1 MKKLMILLTMT
12 MFFIACGDNGV
23 AATPDTDIPQE
34 TLSSSSNTTPGIIPL
49 ANSSDSHTK
58 TLDETCEEHLL
69 KAYEYTNKISSDVV
83 CPAYRN
89 ILNQMVVL
97 YGSFTAADYDYCV
110 TLYNCK

>member
-12 MFFIACGDNGV
+12 MFFMACCDNGV
-23 AATPDTDIPQE
+23 AATPDTNIPQE
-34 TLSSSSNTTPGIIPL
+34 TPSSSSNTTPGIIPL

-69 KAYEYTNKISSDVV
+69 KAVEYTNNGSHDKI
-83 CPAYRN
+83 CPVYRN
-89 ILNQMVVL
+89 ILNQMVL
-97 YGSFTAADYDYCV
+97 FGSLTAADYDYCV